1 VPLIHNVMNTDVV
14 IGVSDHATDTLLACS
29 TPRRAPLSSSSGAE
43 SIPRW
48 SPRSTISVSPA
59 SAISSRQ

>member
-1 VPLIHNVMNTDVV
+1 MNTDVV
-14 IGVSDHATDTLLACS
+14 IGVSDHATDTLLALFN
-29 TPRRAPLSSSSGAE
+29 AEEAAAISSSGAE